1 MVVRERRN
9 NMLIVLI
16 ALEIIAILIFLTSLK
31 SLIGGL
37 NDTRDTE
44 YELIDRL
51 AKGGY
56 NIYRVLY
63 KHSKY

>member
-1 MVVRERRN
+1 M
-9 NMLIVLI
+9 VLI
-16 ALEIIAILIFLTSLK
+16 ALEIIAILIFLTSLN

-37 NDTRDTE
+37 NNTRDTE

>member
-1 MVVRERRN
+1 
-9 NMLIVLI
+9 MLMVLI

-51 AKGGY
+51 AKDGY